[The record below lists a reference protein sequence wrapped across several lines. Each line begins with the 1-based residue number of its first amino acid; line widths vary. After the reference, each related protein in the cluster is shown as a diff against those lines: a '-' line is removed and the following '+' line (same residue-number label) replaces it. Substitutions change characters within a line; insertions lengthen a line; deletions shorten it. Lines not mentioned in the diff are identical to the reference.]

1 MKPNL
6 IDKKKLKPKV
16 EKEIIKTYEFPDMD
30 TIVSSI
36 KIPEMDNKSMNII
49 MNVFI
54 FILLVGISM
63 WLYII
68 YVDRKDTKITPLLE
82 IESNTYQVPII
93 ARGDPNNLS
102 ETVPENIYTNGK
114 NDFTLF

>member
-6 IDKKKLKPKV
+6 IDRTKLKPKIK
-16 EKEIIKTYEFPDMD
+16 KEIEIYEVPNVD

-36 KIPEMDNKSMNII
+36 KIPEMDNKSMNTII
-49 MNVFI
+49 NVFI
-54 FILLVGISM
+54 FILLFGILV

-68 YVDRKDTKITPLLE
+68 YIDRKDTKITPLLE
-82 IESNTYQVPII
+82 IESNSYQIPIL

-114 NDFTLF
+114 NNFTLF